1 MLLGKWLRKPSM
13 GVQQRA
19 ERRPVQGLVAYYRSG
34 MTFKMVEIRDISAS
48 GLYAVTAERWMPG
61 DTVALILQREGPPE
75 RDQERRANVQAKSV
89 WWGEDG
95 VGLDFVLNEEI
106 EFNLWEGPLTSATG
120 ENEPEEIIREFRIAE
135 SLTFLA
141 QICPEKIRDLTQLF
155 RKEFSHT
162 RSNTAVEIVLEAART
177 LTFRP
182 DVAQLRIHPDLI
194 MRIMDLG
201 SWAEDAAVRRFW
213 SGLLIAS
220 CNVGTPSDENLVFI
234 EPLSQLLSKHV
245 RVFVAACTR
254 AKLSLASDGTLHAE
268 TTTVPFEEIFHIT
281 GARDISKNERDM
293 AHLFLMGLLDDRK
306 RSLALLPVDEAN
318 LTPTPFG
325 LELYARCKGHVGPI
339 REFFNVAAPAPAVA
353 SVTSEETASAP
364 PAAPAESAAE
374 AAEDKGEEPSGSGA

>member
-106 EFNLWEGPLTSATG
+106 EFNLWDGPLTGTTG
-120 ENEPEEIIREFRIAE
+120 DHEPEDIIREFRIAE
-135 SLTFLA
+135 ALSFLA
-141 QICPEKIRDLTQLF
+141 QICPEKTRDLTQLF

-201 SWAEDAAVRRFW
+201 SWAEDASVRRFW

-220 CNVGTPSDENLVFI
+220 CVVGTPSDENLVFV
-234 EPLSQLLSKHV
+234 EPLNQLLSKHI

-254 AKLSLASDGTLHAE
+254 AKLTQAADGTLHAE
-268 TTTVPFEEIFHIT
+268 TTTVTFEEIFHIT

-293 AHLFLMGLLDDRK
+293 GHLFLMGLLDDRK

-325 LELYARCKGHVGPI
+325 LELYARCKGHAGPI
-339 REFFNVAAPAPAVA
+339 REFFGLAAPA
-353 SVTSEETASAP
+353 TASASVAATETAP
-364 PAAPAESAAE
+364 ALPAAQPEPASE
-374 AAEDKGEEPSGSGA
+374 AATGEGKESSDSEA